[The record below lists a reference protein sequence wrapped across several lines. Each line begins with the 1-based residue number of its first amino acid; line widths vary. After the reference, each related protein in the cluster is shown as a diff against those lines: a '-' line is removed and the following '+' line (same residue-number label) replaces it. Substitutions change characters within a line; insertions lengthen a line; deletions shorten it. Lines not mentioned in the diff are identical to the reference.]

1 MQAYNRPVTVRI
13 MQVMLLLRLSE
24 ISGTGA

>member
-13 MQVMLLLRLSE
+13 MKVMLLLRVSE